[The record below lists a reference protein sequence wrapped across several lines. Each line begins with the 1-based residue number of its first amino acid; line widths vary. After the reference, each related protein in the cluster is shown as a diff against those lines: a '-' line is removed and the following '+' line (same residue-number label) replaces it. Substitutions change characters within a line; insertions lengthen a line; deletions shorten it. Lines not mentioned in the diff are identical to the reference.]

1 MRSRIAAAVLISLLT
16 ALAAV
21 AQAPEGL
28 EEGVAPPSLVIGPPE
43 GSPLSGEALE
53 RETQR
58 VGALIRCPVCQ
69 GLSVVDSPAPMA
81 VKMRGQVAELLSQG
95 YTERQ
100 VLSYFERSYGEF
112 VLLEPPLRGINWI
125 VWMAPIVLLLAGI
138 AVLGVIFSRR
148 RDTSR
153 VEPEQ
158 EDAEAGE
165 AIEED
170 PYLQEVRRLAYGKS
184 KES

>member
-1 MRSRIAAAVLISLLT
+1 VRVRLAAVLLSALLSASAGFAET
-16 ALAAV
+16 
-21 AQAPEGL
+21 PESL

-43 GSPLSGEALE
+43 GAPLSGEALE
-53 RETQR
+53 RETAR

-95 YTERQ
+95 YTEKQ

-125 VWMAPIVLLLAGI
+125 VWLAPGVLLLVGI
-138 AVLGVIFSRR
+138 GVLAAVFRGRSGTPSTEPQPAEDGV
-148 RDTSR
+148 
-153 VEPEQ
+153 
-158 EDAEAGE
+158 
-165 AIEED
+165 EED

>member
-1 MRSRIAAAVLISLLT
+1 VRSGIAAAVLISLLT
-16 ALAAV
+16 GLAAV
-21 AQAPEGL
+21 AQAPESL
-28 EEGVAPPSLVIGPPE
+28 EEGVAPPSLVIGDPE
-43 GSPLSGEALE
+43 GAPLSGEALE

-81 VKMRGQVAELLSQG
+81 VNMRGQVAELLSQG
-95 YTERQ
+95 YTEGQ

-112 VLLEPPLRGINWI
+112 VLLQPPLRGINWI

-138 AVLGVIFSRR
+138 GVLGVIFSRR
-148 RDTSR
+148 RDTSTGA
-153 VEPEQ
+153 PER

-165 AIEED
+165 SIEED